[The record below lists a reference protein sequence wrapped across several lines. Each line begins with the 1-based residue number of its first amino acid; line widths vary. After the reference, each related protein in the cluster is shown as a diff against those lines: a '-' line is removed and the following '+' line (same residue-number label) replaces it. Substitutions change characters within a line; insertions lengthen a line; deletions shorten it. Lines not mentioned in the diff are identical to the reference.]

1 LGLTS
6 GERLAQ
12 LQELAQTIGDEANQV
27 SRHYQNMATQF
38 NATLQAGNQQL
49 AGYLQQANEV
59 YSNRIQDFD
68 TATANI
74 CQQLNSTSH
83 EFMGVAQ
90 YLVSAA
96 DDLRNTNGRN

>member
-1 LGLTS
+1 
-6 GERLAQ
+6 
-12 LQELAQTIGDEANQV
+12 
-27 SRHYQNMATQF
+27 MATQF

-59 YSNRIQDFD
+59 YSNRIQEFD
-68 TATANI
+68 TATATI

-90 YLVSAA
+90 YLVSAT
-96 DDLRNTNGRN
+96 DDLRNTTGRN